1 MCGCMCVKCVANVE
15 KFREST
21 ENPFLKKKT
30 REQDLFGKREEKM
43 SEADKEQKPTESEKE
58 TETCTEQ
65 PAKRPREE
73 EPESHSASHETA
85 STEDKDKKETKEE
98 DTKAEVKAEE
108 EPEPEPEPETV
119 TCSHILVKH
128 VGSRRP
134 SSWREA
140 RITRTRDHARQRIE
154 KLRRWV
160 VEGKATFE
168 QVAQHESDCSSARRG
183 GDLGPFRRGTMM
195 RPFEDAAFRL
205 RVGEL
210 SDVVETDSG
219 FHIIKRTA

>member
-1 MCGCMCVKCVANVE
+1 MAL
-15 KFREST
+15 
-21 ENPFLKKKT
+21 LKGETKKI
-30 REQDLFGKREEKM
+30 EGM
-43 SEADKEQKPTESEKE
+43 SETDKEQKTPKCEKE
-58 TETCTEQ
+58 TTEACTEQ

-73 EPESHSASHETA
+73 EREEDSSAPKQTA
-85 STEDKDKKETKEE
+85 STEAGDKKERKEE
-98 DTKAEVKAEE
+98 DPKKAEA
-108 EPEPEPEPETV
+108 EPEAEAEAEPETV

>member
-1 MCGCMCVKCVANVE
+1 MNKW
-15 KFREST
+15 KLKRRFRVFWWMNE
-21 ENPFLKKKT
+21 
-30 REQDLFGKREEKM
+30 GM
-43 SEADKEQKPTESEKE
+43 SEACKEETHTACEKE
-58 TETCTEQ
+58 SGKCSEL

-73 EPESHSASHETA
+73 EPESGTTQKGKGSSE
-85 STEDKDKKETKEE
+85 EIDKKEEESEEKKTTEIKKDEEAKEE
-98 DTKAEVKAEE
+98 A
-108 EPEPEPEPETV
+108 EPETV

-128 VGSRRP
+128 EGSRRP

-140 RITRTRDHARQRIE
+140 RITRTRDHARQRTE

-210 SDVVETDSG
+210 SGVVETDSG

>member
-1 MCGCMCVKCVANVE
+1 MGE
-15 KFREST
+15 KRIE
-21 ENPFLKKKT
+21 
-30 REQDLFGKREEKM
+30 GM
-43 SEADKEQKPTESEKE
+43 SETEKEQKTTNCEKE
-58 TETCTEQ
+58 TETCAEQ

-73 EPESHSASHETA
+73 EPEKSSSPKETA
-85 STEDKDKKETKEE
+85 PTDVEDKKETKED
-98 DTKAEVKAEE
+98 DTKDKP
-108 EPEPEPEPETV
+108 EPEPEPEPVPEPEPETV